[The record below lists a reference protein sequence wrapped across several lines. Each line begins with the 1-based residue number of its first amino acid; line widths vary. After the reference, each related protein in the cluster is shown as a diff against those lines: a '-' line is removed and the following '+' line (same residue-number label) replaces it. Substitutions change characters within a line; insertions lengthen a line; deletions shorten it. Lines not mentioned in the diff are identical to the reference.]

1 MNCQGRDK
9 SGGQMT
15 DSAFALWWLLRE
27 CDLAD
32 RVVLCVFLNCNCNCK
47 DIARD
52 GQRPQHVS
60 LAWGPE
66 LQLALALEPLTVT
79 ITGSAALIVATGYM
93 PCAPRCVCHVPR
105 YATMR
110 HDAPR
115 WGTMCT
121 LGRYYDTYDTE
132 RYATMTY
139 DERHTPR
146 LHVYNPVA
154 SDVHQLHCV
163 TCD

>member
-93 PCAPRCVCHVPR
+93 PCAPRCVSRPTIRHDAPR
-105 YATMR
+105 CATMR
-110 HDAPR
+110 HDGARCARLGDTTIHTIRNDMPR
-115 WGTMCT
+115 
-121 LGRYYDTYDTE
+121 
-132 RYATMTY
+132 
-139 DERHTPR
+139 
-146 LHVYNPVA
+146 
-154 SDVHQLHCV
+154 
-163 TCD
+163 